1 MYNKALNVWSL
12 GKLFSFIAVNWPWP
26 LGKPVN
32 STTINQRREH
42 TAAST
47 ECISHRTH
55 AQYHM
60 KVIPNTADEVIEH
73 GIPDIEE
80 NDKKFKTLHINKT
93 QP

>member
-1 MYNKALNVWSL
+1 
-12 GKLFSFIAVNWPWP
+12 
-26 LGKPVN
+26 
-32 STTINQRREH
+32 
-42 TAAST
+42 
-47 ECISHRTH
+47 
-55 AQYHM
+55 M

>member
-12 GKLFSFIAVNWPWP
+12 GKLFSFVAVNWPWP

-32 STTINQRREH
+32 STTVNQGWEH

-55 AQYHM
+55 AQYYM